1 MVDSKNQILVQFYT
15 KEDCSLCTK
24 ALAVIEKVAQ
34 DIPLFI
40 EKIDITEKKENF
52 EKFKEKIPVVFIE
65 DRMAFKFF
73 VDEKKLRE
81 KLLRCR

>member
-1 MVDSKNQILVQFYT
+1 MMDSKNQILVQFYT

-40 EKIDITEKKENF
+40 EKIDITGDKEIF
-52 EKFKEKIPVVFIE
+52 KKFKEKIPVVFID
-65 DRMAFKFF
+65 DRMAFKYF

-81 KLLRCR
+81 KLLRCK